1 MMDSD
6 GAGAAERPRDL
17 CDFNIIE
24 LQKGMFKVT
33 LRLAETH
40 QSKKNQS

>member
-1 MMDSD
+1 MDWD
-6 GAGAAERPRDL
+6 PG
-17 CDFNIIE
+17 DFNVTE
-24 LQKGMFKVT
+24 LQKGMFKVP